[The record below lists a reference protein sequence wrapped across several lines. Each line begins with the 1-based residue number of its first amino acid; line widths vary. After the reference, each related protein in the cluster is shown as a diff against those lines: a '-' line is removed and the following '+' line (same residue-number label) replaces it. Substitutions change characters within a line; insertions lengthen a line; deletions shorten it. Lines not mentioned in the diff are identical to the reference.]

1 MGGEGAR
8 GRWRE
13 GGCGEGRLPAD
24 ELPGLASL
32 LVAELRAGGREA
44 CVWARWDLGLFGFGF
59 RVGVRLGAPAIL
71 SLLGIG
77 LDLAGDA
84 PALRFLSWR
93 RFWNQMWTLLDAL
106 VVVGVAGGASAGSP
120 SK

>member
-1 MGGEGAR
+1 MGGAGAR

-44 CVWARWDLGLFGFGF
+44 CLWARWDLGLFGFGF
-59 RVGVRLGAPAIL
+59 KGVPPVR
-71 SLLGIG
+71 SLLGLG

-93 RFWNQMWTLLDAL
+93 RF
-106 VVVGVAGGASAGSP
+106 
-120 SK
+120 